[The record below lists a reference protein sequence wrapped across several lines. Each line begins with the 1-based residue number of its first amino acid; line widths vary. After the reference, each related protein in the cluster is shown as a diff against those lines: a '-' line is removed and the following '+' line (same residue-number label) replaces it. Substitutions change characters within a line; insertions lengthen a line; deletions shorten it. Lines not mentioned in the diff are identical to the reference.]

1 MLVLSFKY
9 WKSIFA
15 ILASVE
21 CVLRVARRLK
31 LKLKLKMISTE
42 VGRVRG
48 LDSVNM
54 TWEYF
59 GASDHPFHKKEN
71 FNSME
76 HSSTKNISM
85 RPSIPFISWILFAGS
100 CVESIISLNL
110 HFAEHYL
117 LAGVQWYSGLSHP
130 VWSADTP
137 YSVMF
142 GGTVVGVLAI
152 EVIFYVKFI

>member
-31 LKLKLKMISTE
+31 LKLKLKIISTE
-42 VGRVRG
+42 VGRVTG

-59 GASDHPFHKKEN
+59 GVSDDPFHKKEN

-117 LAGVQWYSGLSHP
+117 LAGVQWYSGLSHTVRAP
-130 VWSADTP
+130 DQTH
-137 YSVMF
+137 SVM
-142 GGTVVGVLAI
+142 LLQSPRSSRC
-152 EVIFYVKFI
+152 